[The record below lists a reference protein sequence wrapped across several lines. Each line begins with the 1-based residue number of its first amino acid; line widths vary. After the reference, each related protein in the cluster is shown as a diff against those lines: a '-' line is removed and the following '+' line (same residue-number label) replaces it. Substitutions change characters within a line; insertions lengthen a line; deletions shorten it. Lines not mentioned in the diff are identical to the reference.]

1 LAEKEFTSVRQN
13 APIGNRLALIG
24 AVVYLL
30 EWVAI
35 LAASPPGPLDPGT
48 AGSDVADAYSAD
60 ARAAALSA
68 AWFAV
73 CLVGRVVFMVGLK
86 ASLQARPRELPL
98 MDVAVA
104 AMAVGVVLEVAAY
117 AVVAGAAR
125 AAADGADAALVGAL
139 DGVGFWLNLTLF
151 GPTGVSL
158 LAAGAAMLRSHL
170 FPRWLGW
177 LAVLAGVAGGVACV
191 LGAATVGQSTEGL
204 SDAVIAVASLG
215 MWILML
221 VTGVRLWRLSE

>member
-1 LAEKEFTSVRQN
+1 MAEKEFTSLRQN

-35 LAASPPGPLDPGT
+35 LAASPPGPLGPGT
-48 AGSDVADAYSAD
+48 APSDVVDAYSAD
-60 ARAAALSA
+60 AGRQHCLRRGSRSA
-68 AWFAV
+68 SSDASCSWS
-73 CLVGRVVFMVGLK
+73 GLK

-104 AMAVGVVLEVAAY
+104 AMAIGVVLEVAAY

-139 DGVGFWLNLTLF
+139 DGVGFWLNLMIF
-151 GPTGVSL
+151 GPTGVSM

-191 LGAATVGQSTEGL
+191 LGAATAGQSTEGL